1 MISPNYILIFL
12 IGFLVGAGLIAV
24 IAWYLNFKKLNN
36 VQNPRDELIALRTE
50 MNTINNT
57 IDSFKAAQELRAGTF
72 NEQVRN
78 LIDAGIKINDTANR
92 FQNTLIKGG
101 SQQQGALGELILK
114 KILESI
120 GFREGEEFE
129 TQKAFKD
136 NDGKIQKPDVIV
148 HMPGNRDIIID
159 SKMSLDAWDEYCNVV
174 DKEAKEIALKK
185 HIESVKRH
193 IRDLDTDSYSR
204 IYNISSPEAVMMFMP
219 YEHAY
224 LVVAS
229 NGKSIIEEAIEKKIS
244 IVGPSSLY
252 YCLKIV
258 EHIWSIDKQ
267 SKNAKNIAN
276 QASVIY
282 DQAVLVHESFTDVTS
297 ALAKLTDSIDKT
309 KNRLKEGNRSLIGRV
324 EKLKSI
330 GRLATKKKLSEKI
343 NDD

>member
-159 SKMSLDAWDEYCNVV
+159 S
-174 DKEAKEIALKK
+174 
-185 HIESVKRH
+185 
-193 IRDLDTDSYSR
+193 
-204 IYNISSPEAVMMFMP
+204 
-219 YEHAY
+219 
-224 LVVAS
+224 
-229 NGKSIIEEAIEKKIS
+229 
-244 IVGPSSLY
+244 
-252 YCLKIV
+252 
-258 EHIWSIDKQ
+258 
-267 SKNAKNIAN
+267 
-276 QASVIY
+276 
-282 DQAVLVHESFTDVTS
+282 
-297 ALAKLTDSIDKT
+297 
-309 KNRLKEGNRSLIGRV
+309 
-324 EKLKSI
+324 
-330 GRLATKKKLSEKI
+330 
-343 NDD
+343 